1 MKYTTFFVD
10 STTLIGRLNNK
21 IRIKQISNLLEHTYT
36 TSMEQEI
43 DEANSM
49 INLSGNSE
57 AYDQLIDPYQPIS
70 TITSK
75 Y

>member
-1 MKYTTFFVD
+1 MSF
-10 STTLIGRLNNK
+10 
-21 IRIKQISNLLEHTYT
+21 LEHTYT

-57 AYDQLIDPYQPIS
+57 AYDQLFDPYQPAS
-70 TITSK
+70 TTTSK
-75 Y
+75 NTGKY